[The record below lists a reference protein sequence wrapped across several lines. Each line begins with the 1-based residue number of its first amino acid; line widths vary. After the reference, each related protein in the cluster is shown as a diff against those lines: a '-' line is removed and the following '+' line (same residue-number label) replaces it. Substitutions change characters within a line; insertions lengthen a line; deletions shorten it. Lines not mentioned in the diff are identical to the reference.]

1 MELDNGDTICVPK
14 IVGKYEIHH
23 QIGIGSTSVVALAIN
38 LKTQRKYAIKIVN
51 RNFMIEQGLFLRFEQ
66 EIRIMKSFD
75 HPHIVKTEEILFDK
89 NYIYVV
95 MEYCFNGDLFDYI
108 KTASPLPEGECLKI
122 FEQTLQAL
130 SYLHHKKI
138 AHRDIKPEN
147 ILFDKNFNIKL
158 IDFGFSR
165 TFDNNIFFES
175 ICGSPAYVA
184 PEIVT
189 GKKYNAT
196 ADIWS
201 LGVVLYAMVVG
212 QLPFEGDDIKEQLKK
227 VAYSQPVYPTKLS
240 HALIDLLTRLLEKDP
255 MRRISLGKI
264 KIHPW
269 INGFE
274 EVDQIFS
281 SFKPTAEKVEKDVI
295 YQMNLLG
302 IGTNDIEQQIVLN
315 QINNQTI
322 SYKLLQRTKQMR
334 SLCRTPTKAVI
345 NYRESKHL
353 TPLIR
358 TRNLP
363 TRNPD
368 STRNRNLNKIQSK
381 NREND
386 PTVANIDKG
395 KIPSII
401 ASTNKPIKSP
411 QKSFN
416 KTPFFQKK
424 KMIQDNTFTPR
435 FSRF

>member
-1 MELDNGDTICVPK
+1 MQVSQGDLLERYSLCEQIGSGAFGSVYRAIHKATNLEVAIKMVLKSTFQNPDAKMHFDNEIK
-14 IVGKYEIHH
+14 IALQLNHPLISQIYEI
-23 QIGIGSTSVVALAIN
+23 IESEDKICAVYE
-38 LKTQRKYAIKIVN
+38 YA
-51 RNFMIEQGLFLRFEQ
+51 M
-66 EIRIMKSFD
+66 
-75 HPHIVKTEEILFDK
+75 
-89 NYIYVV
+89 
-95 MEYCFNGDLFDYI
+95 NGDLLHYVNMRNSLNESE
-108 KTASPLPEGECLKI
+108 ARRI
-122 FEQTLQAL
+122 FAQLVVAIQ
-130 SYLHHKKI
+130 YLHENKKI